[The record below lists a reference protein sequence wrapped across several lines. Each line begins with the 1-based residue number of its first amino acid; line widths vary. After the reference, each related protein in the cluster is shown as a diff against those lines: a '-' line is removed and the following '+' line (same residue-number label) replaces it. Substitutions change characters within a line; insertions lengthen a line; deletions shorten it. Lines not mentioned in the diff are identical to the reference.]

1 MVKYKKKYKIKNKAE
16 RYDLKNC
23 TFAFRL
29 PPMPEMVNFIAVI

>member
-1 MVKYKKKYKIKNKAE
+1 MVKYKKKNQNNKAV
-16 RYDLKNC
+16 RYDFKNC